1 MRKLIL
7 FSTVLFSYFANAQ
20 EVAVTTELQE
30 IDVKKYK
37 TTVFSDDERPA
48 KFPKGLIAFK
58 ELFAKKFKERKVIS
72 KGEEKCELTF
82 VIQKDG
88 TLTEITKVLIMK
100 LSEQF
105 QKLKKNGFPLKSTD
119 IK

>member
-88 TLTEITKVLIMK
+88 TLTEITNQRI
-100 LSEQF
+100 
-105 QKLKKNGFPLKSTD
+105 
-119 IK
+119 